1 MRNFENY
8 EIGILLIQQEWSDYV
23 CKILVQM
30 IMELQL
36 QYAIDDSQPF
46 LHIITRVYMCS
57 STCQRHRHTFT
68 HIHAHKLLQ
77 PWLRG

>member
-8 EIGILLIQQEWSDYV
+8 EVGILLIQQEWSDYV

-36 QYAIDDSQPF
+36 QYAIDDSQPS
-46 LHIITRVYMCS
+46 LHIITFVC
-57 STCQRHRHTFT
+57 TCVLLHARGTDT
-68 HIHAHKLLQ
+68 HSHMHAYKLLQ